1 MSGIFGA
8 AADVDYESE
17 MSMNEGRWA
26 PTISE
31 EAAAQ
36 QWNIQPVAIQSAAPV
51 ATMPPPVPMPMPNA
65 GGPRPLGP
73 RLPTVE
79 KPSPVEMLAS
89 IAKPAV
95 AMAAIVHGYKRNN
108 DSIGWALGWG
118 ALGYLFWWATGP
130 IMVAQGF
137 AKPAQK

>member
-8 AADVDYESE
+8 AADVDYEAELST
-17 MSMNEGRWA
+17 NEGRWT
-26 PTISE
+26 PTISQE
-31 EAAAQ
+31 SSAAQ
-36 QWNIQPVAIQSAAPV
+36 WNLQAVAPQANVGPVVPPSPYPG
-51 ATMPPPVPMPMPNA
+51 MSPPPAPAPK
-65 GGPRPLGP
+65 PLAPAAKPEGF
-73 RLPTVE
+73 LDTVT
-79 KPSPVEMLAS
+79 PILR
-89 IAKPAV
+89 PAV

-108 DSIGWALGWG
+108 DSVGWALGWG